1 MFLLVLPPFA
11 IYSLFFYI
19 AQPWKQKI
27 YKNKILFTYTIL
39 NIMSTVALY
48 YITKY
53 SLKALATKP
62 ISNYVA
68 SIILLISIAACLLGF
83 IYNQIIT

>member
-1 MFLLVLPPFA
+1 
-11 IYSLFFYI
+11 
-19 AQPWKQKI
+19 
-27 YKNKILFTYTIL
+27 
-39 NIMSTVALY
+39 MSTVALY